1 MPGLLPPFYAEI
13 VLRLA
18 MALFGL
24 ASGFAI
30 WVRGDNPAADMSLL
44 DRLEHRFER
53 FAIPGLIRYVVAL
66 NALVYILAKLNPYFV
81 LGLALW
87 PARIM
92 HGEVWRLV
100 TYIFIPQFGSFL
112 LPDWIGVLFYLIFLW
127 WVGNGLEQA
136 LGSFR
141 MNVYYFT
148 GMLGITVAAF
158 LEAFSS
164 GGVGGGF
171 SAALLNSSLLFAF
184 AHYYP
189 DEVIFVMYII
199 PAKVKWL
206 AWLAGALLAYHFLD
220 ADWSYRISLIV
231 ALGNYFI
238 FFGPEMYRGARM
250 RQQVAARR
258 QKFEVAKAPVNETL
272 HECAVCHR
280 TEVTHPELDFRVA
293 RDGQE
298 YCRDHLPK
306 RTDAES

>member
-1 MPGLLPPFYAEI
+1 
-13 VLRLA
+13 
-18 MALFGL
+18 
-24 ASGFAI
+24 
-30 WVRGDNPAADMSLL
+30 MSLL
-44 DRLEHRFER
+44 DRLEHRYSR

-66 NALVYILAKLNPYFV
+66 NALVYVLANLNPYIV
-81 LGLALW
+81 AGLALW

-100 TYIFIPQFGSFL
+100 TYILIPQFGSFL
-112 LPDWIGVLFYLIFLW
+112 LPSWLAAAFYLLFLW
-127 WVGNGLEQA
+127 WVGNGLEHA
-136 LGSFR
+136 LGPFR
-141 MNVYYFT
+141 LTLYYFT
-148 GMLGITVAAF
+148 GMIGITVAAF
-158 LEAFSS
+158 IEAFLS

-206 AWLAGALLAYHFLD
+206 AWLGAAFLAFHFLD
-220 ADWSYRISLIV
+220 ADWSYRVSLVV

-238 FFGPEMYRGARM
+238 FFGPEMYRGART
-250 RQQVAARR
+250 RHQVADRR
-258 QKFEVAKAPVNETL
+258 RKFEASKAPVTETL
-272 HECAVCHR
+272 HDCSVCHR

-293 RDGQE
+293 SDGHE

-306 RTDAES
+306 KT